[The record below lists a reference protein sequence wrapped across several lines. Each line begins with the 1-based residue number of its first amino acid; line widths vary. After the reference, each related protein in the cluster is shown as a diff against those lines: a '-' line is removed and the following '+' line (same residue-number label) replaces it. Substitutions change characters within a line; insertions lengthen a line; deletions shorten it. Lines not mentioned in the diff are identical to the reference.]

1 LDPQAVSNLYPKQ
14 PRQRSEE
21 RGEAH
26 YERQRSAPLQD
37 KSTGRVLPDR
47 QMLDKNFLPEN
58 YPQTEP
64 INRPK
69 QSGRLKRDIHID
81 DPYYEPE
88 VTTEG
93 LQKPLVRRAP
103 YMYEDDPLRQE
114 LSQYSDNP
122 LVRRSSRYDMMQQD
136 DLEE

>member
-1 LDPQAVSNLYPKQ
+1 MYPKQ

-21 RGEAH
+21 RDMTH
-26 YERQRSAPLQD
+26 FERQRSAPLQD
-37 KSTGRVLPDR
+37 KSTGRIFPDR
-47 QMLDKNFLPEN
+47 QALDKNLLPED

-64 INRPK
+64 IKRSKPT
-69 QSGRLKRDIHID
+69 SRLKRDLQID

-93 LQKPLVRRAP
+93 LQRPLVRRAP

-114 LSQYSDNP
+114 LSHYSDNP

-136 DLEE
+136 ELEE